1 MLRILAAVMGA
12 ALTLN
17 GLAMLG
23 APTWWF
29 GVVPGVASTGAFN
42 PHFVRDIGA
51 AYLVVSLGLVWFA
64 VRPRAGWAALV
75 ASATFLGLHALIHL
89 RDAALSLT
97 CGRDL
102 MRDAPSVL
110 APALLAIVI
119 AVLSRPTERSPS

>member
-89 RDAALSLT
+89 R
-97 CGRDL
+97 GRDL